1 MAQISLGLPWV
12 ELLPTGDNL
21 RVPLGDRAMSSLTTA
36 LEEIRAW
43 LLEHA
48 PQQASSLAPGLSL
61 TEIQSHLR
69 SFPFA
74 LPQEVYDLYL
84 WRNGSGEEAGL
95 FVYHHFLDLDLAL
108 TDAALLN
115 DDVWVQA
122 RTQEQQPAHVFPLF
136 DFDGEYFVVPV
147 TETAVPAAPVFHVG
161 CDDGALTRAFSS
173 LTAMMQAIAA
183 SYQVGLY
190 ALDAEGYLHLTDPQK
205 FSEIRRRYNPD
216 TAPRLYA
223 EGW

>member
-1 MAQISLGLPWV
+1 
-12 ELLPTGDNL
+12 
-21 RVPLGDRAMSSLTTA
+21 MSSLTTA

-48 PQQASSLAPGLSL
+48 PKQASSLAPGLSL
-61 TEIQSHLR
+61 PEIQARLR

-74 LPQEVYDLYL
+74 VPQEVYDLYL

-115 DDVWVQA
+115 DDFWVQA
-122 RTQEQQPAHVFPLF
+122 RTQSQQPAHVFPLF

-147 TETAVPAAPVFHVG
+147 TQAGVAAAPVFHVG

-173 LTAMMQAIAA
+173 LTGMMQAIAA
-183 SYQVGLY
+183 SYQAGLY
-190 ALDAEGYLHLTDPQK
+190 ALDDEGYLHLTDPQK
-205 FSEIRRRYNPD
+205 FGEIRRQYNPD

>member
-1 MAQISLGLPWV
+1 MSL
-12 ELLPTGDNL
+12 
-21 RVPLGDRAMSSLTTA
+21 LTTA

-43 LLEHA
+43 LIEHA
-48 PQQASSLAPGLSL
+48 PKQASSLVPGLSL
-61 TEIQSHLR
+61 AEIQARLR
-69 SFPFA
+69 TFPFS
-74 LPQEVYDLYL
+74 LPQEVYELYQ
-84 WRNGSGEEAGL
+84 WRNGSGEESGL

-115 DDVWVQA
+115 DDFWVQA
-122 RTQEQQPAHVFPLF
+122 RAQEQQPAHIFPLF
-136 DFDGEYFVVPV
+136 DFDGEYFAVPV

-161 CDDGALTRAFSS
+161 CDDGALTLAFAN

-183 SYQVGLY
+183 CYQAGLY
-190 ALDAEGYLHLTDPQK
+190 TLDDEGYLHVTDTQK
-205 FSEIRRRYNPD
+205 FAEIRRQYNPD